1 MAQHNNGKGISLAK
15 GPVLIIGLAMLAFG
29 ILALLG
35 GATGFTAKPLDGI
48 VSGTKVLGLE
58 VNGWSSL
65 LFIAGGALL
74 VFGSPLHWGAKG
86 MSIIVGAALIAAA
99 VLAFVNEDSALG
111 IFAANGLTEL
121 VWLAA
126 GALLLLLALLPR
138 VGKGKS
144 KDTNDDDDR
153 GRRQERGFSA
163 ERVVEREGSD
173 PEPRATPVGST
184 SRRSRG

>member
-1 MAQHNNGKGISLAK
+1 M
-15 GPVLIIGLAMLAFG
+15 
-29 ILALLG
+29 
-35 GATGFTAKPLDGI
+35 
-48 VSGTKVLGLE
+48 SGTKVLGLE

-99 VLAFVNEDSALG
+99 VLAFINEDSALG

-126 GALLLLLALLPR
+126 GLAAAARAAPA
-138 VGKGKS
+138 
-144 KDTNDDDDR
+144 
-153 GRRQERGFSA
+153 RR
-163 ERVVEREGSD
+163 
-173 PEPRATPVGST
+173 
-184 SRRSRG
+184 